1 MCICAIPKQFS
12 QKEELPS
19 EKQGGGKGKKT
30 MHLVG
35 ARWAEAGKLPGQRQG
50 RNPEIPPEPK
60 KKEEDSKTPNFL
72 PRSDI
77 FTLSLLL
84 DVKMLNI

>member
-1 MCICAIPKQFS
+1 M
-12 QKEELPS
+12 
-19 EKQGGGKGKKT
+19 GKKT

-35 ARWAEAGKLPGQRQG
+35 ACWAEARKLPGQRQG
-50 RNPEIPPEPK
+50 RDPEIPPVTSEPK